1 MEERKASSTPCH
13 LEMGLEKSF
22 EDLCSK
28 VGEGLRGEAGPQRF
42 QSVWKAGP
50 PQPCSWACRPHTET
64 CPCCT
69 THHLLE
75 LGQIRVKEIW
85 ECVLWSHM

>member
-1 MEERKASSTPCH
+1 MEGRKASSTPCH
-13 LEMGLEKSF
+13 LETGWEKGF

-28 VGEGLRGEAGPQRF
+28 VGKDLEERLAPRASVWEAGPPPA
-42 QSVWKAGP
+42 VLPAGRVA
-50 PQPCSWACRPHTET
+50 QET
-64 CPCCT
+64 PR
-69 THHLLE
+69 LLD